1 MAASVSQLLHQ
12 TVVWRVVVAA
22 LIIGGRLYAEQF
34 VPRGRPPYRRRR
46 DALGSRSRRRSS

>member
-12 TVVWRVVVAA
+12 TVLWRVVVAA

-34 VPRGRPPYRRRR
+34 VPRGRPSYRRRR
-46 DALGSRSRRRSS
+46 